1 MIVAERKPF
10 DEIKDMLT
18 GYEKIFILGCDTCVS
33 VCMAGGKKEV
43 GLLASQLR
51 MKFKKDGKQVQIDED
66 TVERQ
71 CNKEYMERIL
81 NKLQE
86 YDVVVSMACGAGDQL
101 LADLCEPLQILPAVN
116 TRFIGMTP
124 KDGTWVERCRACGD
138 CVLDETGGICPV
150 AVCAKGIF
158 NGPCG
163 GTDHGKCEVDR
174 EKDCAWTLIYRRL
187 DKMGKLDNIKKEMP
201 PRSHGVQLN
210 PAKQVHEVYKGED

>member
-10 DEIKDMLT
+10 DEIKTMLA
-18 GYEKIFILGCDTCVS
+18 GCRKVFILGCDTCVS
-33 VCMAGGKKEV
+33 VCMTGGKKEV

-51 MKFKKDGKQVQIDED
+51 MSFKKDGRDIQIDED

-71 CNKEYMERIL
+71 CNREYMELVL

-86 YDVVVSMACGAGDQL
+86 YDLVVSMACGAGVQL
-101 LADLCEPLQILPAVN
+101 LSDLSEPLQILPGVN

-124 KDGTWVERCRACGD
+124 KDGTWEERCRACGD
-138 CVLDETGGICPV
+138 CVLGETGGICPV
-150 AVCAKGIF
+150 TVCAKGIL

-163 GTDHGKCEVDR
+163 GTDHGKCEVDK

-187 DKMGKLDNIKKEMP
+187 EKMGKLDNIRKDFP
-201 PRSHGVQLN
+201 PRNHLAQSH
-210 PAKQVHEVYKGED
+210 PAKQVHEVYKGE

>member
-10 DEIKDMLT
+10 DEIKTMLADCR
-18 GYEKIFILGCDTCVS
+18 KVFILGCDTCVS

-51 MKFKKDGKQVQIDED
+51 MSFKKDGRDVQIDED

-71 CNKEYMERIL
+71 CNREYMELVL
-81 NKLQE
+81 NKLQD
-86 YDVVVSMACGAGDQL
+86 YDLVLSMACGAGVQL
-101 LADLCEPLQILPAVN
+101 LADLSEPQQILPAVN

-124 KDGTWVERCRACGD
+124 KDGTWEERCRACGD
-138 CVLDETGGICPV
+138 CVLGETAGICPV
-150 AVCAKGIF
+150 TVCAKGIL

-163 GTDHGKCEVDR
+163 GTDHGKCEVDK

-187 DKMGKLDNIKKEMP
+187 EKMGKLDNIRKDFP
-201 PRSHGVQLN
+201 PRNHLAQSH
-210 PAKQVHEVYKGED
+210 PAKQVHEVYKGE

>member
-10 DEIKDMLT
+10 DEIKTMLA
-18 GYEKIFILGCDTCVS
+18 GCRKVFILGCDTCVS

-51 MKFKKDGKQVQIDED
+51 MSFKKDGKDIQIDED

-71 CNKEYMERIL
+71 CNREYMELVL
-81 NKLQE
+81 NKLKD
-86 YDVVVSMACGAGDQL
+86 YDLVVSMACGAGVQL
-101 LADLCEPLQILPAVN
+101 LADLSEPLQILPGVN

-124 KDGTWVERCRACGD
+124 KDGTWEERCRACGD
-138 CVLDETGGICPV
+138 CVLGETAGICPV
-150 AVCAKGIF
+150 TVCAKGIL

-163 GTDHGKCEVDR
+163 GTDHGKCEVDQ

-187 DKMGKLDNIKKEMP
+187 EKMGKLDNIRKDFP
-201 PRSHGVQLN
+201 PRNHRAQSH
-210 PAKQVHEVYKGED
+210 PAKQVHEVYKGE

>member
-10 DEIKDMLT
+10 DEIKTMLA
-18 GYEKIFILGCDTCVS
+18 GCRKVFILGCDTCVS

-51 MKFKKDGKQVQIDED
+51 MSFKKDGGDIQIDED

-71 CNKEYMERIL
+71 CNREYMELVL
-81 NKLQE
+81 NKLQD
-86 YDVVVSMACGAGDQL
+86 YDLVVSMACGAGVQL
-101 LADLCEPLQILPAVN
+101 LSDLSEPLQILPGVN

-124 KDGTWVERCRACGD
+124 KDGTWEERCRACGD
-138 CVLDETGGICPV
+138 CVLGETGGICPV
-150 AVCAKGIF
+150 TVCAKGIL

-163 GTDHGKCEVDR
+163 GTDHGKCEVDK

-187 DKMGKLDNIKKEMP
+187 EKMGKLDNIRKDFP
-201 PRSHGVQLN
+201 PRNHLAQSH
-210 PAKQVHEVYKGED
+210 PAKQVHEVYKGE

>member
-10 DEIKDMLT
+10 DEIKTMLA
-18 GYEKIFILGCDTCVS
+18 GCRKVFILGCDTCVS

-51 MKFKKDGKQVQIDED
+51 MSFKKDGRDIRIDED

-71 CNKEYMERIL
+71 CNREYMELVL

-86 YDVVVSMACGAGDQL
+86 YDLVVSMACGAGVQL
-101 LADLCEPLQILPAVN
+101 LSDLSEPLQILPGVN

-124 KDGTWVERCRACGD
+124 KDGTWEERCRACGD
-138 CVLDETGGICPV
+138 CVLGETGGICPV
-150 AVCAKGIF
+150 TVCAKGIL

-163 GTDHGKCEVDR
+163 GTDHGKCEVDK

-187 DKMGKLDNIKKEMP
+187 EKMGKLDNIRKDFP
-201 PRSHGVQLN
+201 PRNHLAQSH
-210 PAKQVHEVYKGED
+210 PAKQVHEVYKGE

>member
-10 DEIKDMLT
+10 DEIKTMLA
-18 GYEKIFILGCDTCVS
+18 GCRKVFILGCDTCVS

-51 MKFKKDGKQVQIDED
+51 MSFKKDGKDIQIDED

-71 CNKEYMERIL
+71 CNREYMELVL
-81 NKLQE
+81 NKLQD
-86 YDVVVSMACGAGDQL
+86 YDLVVSMACGAGVQL
-101 LADLCEPLQILPAVN
+101 LADLSEPLQILPGVN

-124 KDGTWVERCRACGD
+124 KDGTWEERCRACGD
-138 CVLDETGGICPV
+138 CVLGETAGICPV
-150 AVCAKGIF
+150 TVCAKGIL

-163 GTDHGKCEVDR
+163 GTDHGKCEVDQ

-187 DKMGKLDNIKKEMP
+187 EKMGKLDNIRKDFP
-201 PRSHGVQLN
+201 PRNHLAQSH
-210 PAKQVHEVYKGED
+210 PAKQVHEVYKGE

>member
-10 DEIKDMLT
+10 DEIKTMLA
-18 GYEKIFILGCDTCVS
+18 GCRKVFILGCDTCVS

-51 MKFKKDGKQVQIDED
+51 MSFKKDGKDIQIDED

-71 CNKEYMERIL
+71 CNREYMELVL
-81 NKLQE
+81 NKLQD
-86 YDVVVSMACGAGDQL
+86 YDLVVSMACGAGVQL
-101 LADLCEPLQILPAVN
+101 LSDLSEPLQILPGVN

-124 KDGTWVERCRACGD
+124 KDGTWEERCRACGD
-138 CVLDETGGICPV
+138 CVLGETGGICPV
-150 AVCAKGIF
+150 TVCAKGIL

-163 GTDHGKCEVDR
+163 GTDHGKCEVDK

-187 DKMGKLDNIKKEMP
+187 EKMGKLDNIRKDFP
-201 PRSHGVQLN
+201 PRNHLAQSH
-210 PAKQVHEVYKGED
+210 PAKQVHEVYKGE

>member
-10 DEIKDMLT
+10 DEIKTMLA
-18 GYEKIFILGCDTCVS
+18 GCRKVFILGCDTCVS

-51 MKFKKDGKQVQIDED
+51 MSFKKDGKDIQIDED

-71 CNKEYMERIL
+71 CNREYMELVL
-81 NKLQE
+81 NKLQDYE
-86 YDVVVSMACGAGDQL
+86 LVVSMACGAGVQL
-101 LADLCEPLQILPAVN
+101 LADLSEPLQILPGVN

-124 KDGTWVERCRACGD
+124 KDGTWEERCRACGD
-138 CVLDETGGICPV
+138 CVLGETAGICPV
-150 AVCAKGIF
+150 TVCAKGIL

-163 GTDHGKCEVDR
+163 GTDHGKCEVDP

-187 DKMGKLDNIKKEMP
+187 EKMGKLDNIRKDFP
-201 PRSHGVQLN
+201 PRNHLAQSH
-210 PAKQVHEVYKGED
+210 PAKQVHEVYKGE

>member
-10 DEIKDMLT
+10 DEIKTMLA
-18 GYEKIFILGCDTCVS
+18 GCRKVFILGCDTCVS

-51 MKFKKDGKQVQIDED
+51 MSFKKDGKDIQIDED

-71 CNKEYMERIL
+71 CNREYMELVL
-81 NKLQE
+81 NKLQDYE
-86 YDVVVSMACGAGDQL
+86 LVVSMACGAGVQL
-101 LADLCEPLQILPAVN
+101 LADLSEPLQILPGVN

-124 KDGTWVERCRACGD
+124 KDGTWEERCRACGD
-138 CVLDETGGICPV
+138 CVLGETAGICPV
-150 AVCAKGIF
+150 TVCAKGIL

-163 GTDHGKCEVDR
+163 GTDHGKCEVDK

-187 DKMGKLDNIKKEMP
+187 EKMGKLDNIRKDFP
-201 PRSHGVQLN
+201 PRNHLAQSH
-210 PAKQVHEVYKGED
+210 PAKQVHEVYKGE

>member
-10 DEIKDMLT
+10 DEIKDMLS
-18 GYEKIFILGCDTCVS
+18 GYGKIFILGCDTCVS

-43 GLLASQLR
+43 GLLGSQLR
-51 MKFKKDGKQVQIDED
+51 MKFKKDGKQVRIDED

-71 CNKEYMERIL
+71 CNKEYMEQIL
-81 NKLQE
+81 NKLIDYE
-86 YDVVVSMACGAGDQL
+86 VVVSMACGAGVQL
-101 LADLCEPLQILPAVN
+101 LADLCEPLQILPGVN

-138 CVLDETGGICPV
+138 CVLDETAGICPV
-150 AVCAKGIF
+150 AVCAKGIL

-163 GTDHGKCEVDR
+163 GTDHGKCEVDK

-187 DKMGKLDNIKKEMP
+187 DKMGKLDNIRKEMP
-201 PRSHGVQLN
+201 PRSHSLQLN
-210 PAKQVHEVYKGED
+210 PAKQVHETYKGED

>member
-10 DEIKDMLT
+10 DEIKTMLT
-18 GYEKIFILGCDTCVS
+18 GCRKVFILGCDTCVS

-51 MKFKKDGKQVQIDED
+51 MSFKKGGKDIQIDED

-71 CNKEYMERIL
+71 CNREYMELVL
-81 NKLQE
+81 NKLQD
-86 YDVVVSMACGAGDQL
+86 YDLVVSMACGAGVQL
-101 LADLCEPLQILPAVN
+101 LADLSEPLQILPGVN

-124 KDGTWVERCRACGD
+124 KDGTWEERCRACGD
-138 CVLDETGGICPV
+138 CVLGETAGICPV
-150 AVCAKGIF
+150 TVCAKGIL

-163 GTDHGKCEVDR
+163 GTDHGKCEVDQ

-187 DKMGKLDNIKKEMP
+187 EKMGKLDNIRKDFP
-201 PRSHGVQLN
+201 PRNHRAQSH
-210 PAKQVHEVYKGED
+210 PAKQVHEVYKGE

>member
-10 DEIKDMLT
+10 DEIKTMLA
-18 GYEKIFILGCDTCVS
+18 GCRKVFILGCDTCVS

-51 MKFKKDGKQVQIDED
+51 MSFKKDGKDIQIDED

-71 CNKEYMERIL
+71 CNREYMELVL
-81 NKLQE
+81 NKLQD
-86 YDVVVSMACGAGDQL
+86 YDLVVSMACGAGVQL
-101 LADLCEPLQILPAVN
+101 LADLSEPLQILPGVN

-124 KDGTWVERCRACGD
+124 KDGTWEERCRACGD
-138 CVLDETGGICPV
+138 CVLGETGGICPV
-150 AVCAKGIF
+150 TVCAKGIL

-163 GTDHGKCEVDR
+163 GTDHGKCEVDK

-187 DKMGKLDNIKKEMP
+187 EKMGKLDNIRKDFP
-201 PRSHGVQLN
+201 PRNHLAQSH
-210 PAKQVHEVYKGED
+210 PAKQVHEVYKGE